1 MEYHRNVL
9 PTPISVRSLIV
20 CAHISIRNRTPKG
33 ENSYSFP
40 ELVYVDRGVF
50 NITVEGEVYSL
61 KAGEAMLYAPH
72 AYHVGRFVENAIID
86 IIGFDTDSSMLSS
99 LYNRVFVLDATEKR
113 LLSHVVRLGNAH
125 FRHISKASGELG
137 YITKEDTDD
146 VSLMMLKN
154 RLELFLLELL
164 RKKERVG
171 IPPTASNQE
180 NFKDDQFFAITA
192 FLKNNISKS
201 FTLEEI
207 AERSGISVT
216 QLKSLFRTRVGC
228 GPITYF
234 LSLKIG
240 EAKRLIG
247 DTSLNFTEISERLG
261 FSSIHYFSKLF
272 KAKTGMTPTEYANSV
287 YQI

>member
-1 MEYHRNVL
+1 MEYHRNPL
-9 PTPISVRSLIV
+9 PTPISVKSLIV
-20 CAHISIRNRTPKG
+20 CAHVSIRNRTPKG

-40 ELVYVDRGVF
+40 ELVYVDKGVF

-72 AYHVGRFVENAIID
+72 AYHVGRFVENAVID
-86 IIGFDTDSSMLSS
+86 IVGFDTDFSTLSD

-113 LLSHVVRLGNAH
+113 LLAHVMRLGSTL

-137 YITKEDTDD
+137 YIVKEEADD
-146 VSLMMLKN
+146 ISLMMLKN
-154 RLELFLLELL
+154 RFELFLLELL
-164 RKKERVG
+164 QKKERVG
-171 IPPTASNQE
+171 ILPTTSNQE

-192 FLKNNISKS
+192 FLKQNLNKNYS
-201 FTLEEI
+201 LAEI
-207 AERSGISVT
+207 AEHSGISVT

-247 DTSLNFTEISERLG
+247 DTSLNFTEIAERLG

-272 KAKTGMTPTEYANSV
+272 KAKTGMTPTDYANSV
-287 YQI
+287 YQV

>member
-1 MEYHRNVL
+1 MEYHRTPF
-9 PTPISVRSLIV
+9 PTPISVNSLV
-20 CAHISIRNRTPKG
+20 VFAHVSIRNRTPKG
-33 ENSYSFP
+33 GNAYSFP
-40 ELVYVDRGVF
+40 ELVYVDKGVF
-50 NITVEGEVYSL
+50 NITVEGELYTL
-61 KAGEAMLYAPH
+61 KAGEAMLYAPN
-72 AYHVGRFVENAIID
+72 AYHVGHFTESAVID
-86 IIGFDTDSSMLSS
+86 IVGFDTDSSLLSS

-113 LLSHVVRLGNAH
+113 LLSHVIRLGTSH

-137 YITKEDTDD
+137 YIAKEDTDELT
-146 VSLMMLKN
+146 LMIIKN
-154 RLELFLLELL
+154 RLELLLLELL

-171 IPPTASNQE
+171 ILPTASNQE
-180 NFKDDQFFAITA
+180 NFKDDLFYSITA
-192 FLKNNISKS
+192 FLKSNLGKNFS
-201 FTLEEI
+201 LDEM
-207 AERSGISVT
+207 AEHSGISVT
-216 QLKSLFRTRVGC
+216 KLKSLFRTRVGC

-272 KAKTGMTPTEYANSV
+272 KAKTGMTPTEYASSV